1 MLSPYK
7 DSIFCLCISS
17 ETFLIQIYY
26 LGIRSQLCY
35 INKQDMALEQLD
47 TTFNKHDTPLGKWK
61 TMNDEVEEN
70 ISGGFE
76 CNICL
81 DLVHDPVVTLCGH
94 LYCWACIYKWI
105 HFQSVSSENL
115 DQQQPQCP
123 VCKAEVS
130 QKTLIPLYGRGGQS
144 TKPSE
149 GKAPNLGI
157 VIPQRPPSPRCGGHL
172 LIPSTDSNPSQLFQ
186 RQSHQQQSQTRQ
198 SPYQQSASPG
208 TTVNMLQPSMI
219 GEVAYARIFGNSST
233 TLYTNSYNLAI
244 SSSPRMRRQLL
255 QADKSLGRICF
266 FLFCCF
272 VTCLILF

>member
-1 MLSPYK
+1 
-7 DSIFCLCISS
+7 
-17 ETFLIQIYY
+17 
-26 LGIRSQLCY
+26 
-35 INKQDMALEQLD
+35 MALEQLD

-61 TMNDEVEEN
+61 TMNDEAEDN
-70 ISGGFE
+70 LPSGFE

-81 DLVHDPVVTLCGH
+81 DCVHDPVVTLCGH
-94 LYCWACIYKWI
+94 LYCWPCIYKWI

-149 GKAPNLGI
+149 GKAQNLGI
-157 VIPQRPPSPRCGGHL
+157 VIPQRPASPRCGIHML
-172 LIPSTDSNPSQLFQ
+172 VPTTDSNPSQLLQ
-186 RQSHQQQSQTRQ
+186 RRGHQQQSQIRQ
-198 SPYQQSASPG
+198 PTYQGSYTSSPMLSPG
-208 TTVNMLQPSMI
+208 GTTADMLQHSMI
-219 GEVAYARIFGNSST
+219 GEMTYARIFGNSST
-233 TLYTNSYNLAI
+233 TLYTYPNSYNLAI
-244 SSSPRMRRQLL
+244 NSSPRMRRQLSH
-255 QADKSLGRICF
+255 ADKSLGRICF

>member
-1 MLSPYK
+1 M
-7 DSIFCLCISS
+7 
-17 ETFLIQIYY
+17 
-26 LGIRSQLCY
+26 
-35 INKQDMALEQLD
+35 NQDMALEQLD

-61 TMNDEVEEN
+61 SMNDEVEEN
-70 ISGGFE
+70 ISGGFD

-81 DLVHDPVVTLCGH
+81 DCVHEPVITLCGH
-94 LYCWACIYKWI
+94 LYCWPCIYKWI
-105 HFQSVSSENL
+105 YFQSVSSENS

-130 QKTLIPLYGRGGQS
+130 EKTLIPLYGRGGQS

-172 LIPSTDSNPSQLFQ
+172 LLPTTDSNPSQLLQ
-186 RQSHQQQSQTRQ
+186 RRGYQQQSQTRQ
-198 SPYQQSASPG
+198 PAYQGSYMSSPMLSPG
-208 TTVNMLQPSMI
+208 GATANMLQHSMI

-233 TLYTNSYNLAI
+233 TMYTYPNSYNLAI
-244 SSSPRMRRQLL
+244 SSSPRMRRQLS
-255 QADKSLGRICF
+255 QADRSLGRICF

>member
-1 MLSPYK
+1 
-7 DSIFCLCISS
+7 
-17 ETFLIQIYY
+17 
-26 LGIRSQLCY
+26 
-35 INKQDMALEQLD
+35 MALEQLD

-61 TMNDEVEEN
+61 SINDQVEEN

-94 LYCWACIYKWI
+94 LYCWPCIYKWI
-105 HFQSVSSENL
+105 HFQSVSSENS

-130 QKTLIPLYGRGGQS
+130 QKTLIPLYGRGQS

-149 GKAPNLGI
+149 GKATNLGI
-157 VIPQRPPSPRCGGHL
+157 VIPQRPPSPRCGGHT
-172 LIPSTDSNPSQLFQ
+172 LIPTTNSNPSQLLQ
-186 RQSHQQQSQTRQ
+186 RRNRQQQSRL
-198 SPYQQSASPG
+198 SPG
-208 TTVNMLQPSMI
+208 GTTANMLQHSMI

-233 TLYTNSYNLAI
+233 TLYTYPNSYNLAI
-244 SSSPRMRRQLL
+244 GSSPRMRRQLSE
-255 QADKSLGRICF
+255 ADKSLGRICF